1 MTTDWTT
8 QAADLIDQAVAT
20 VRDKTVVPS
29 RYYARLIVLGM
40 LAAFFGLAALAVLVL
55 GIFRLLVIA
64 ANEIFGPGHAYVA
77 HLFVGA
83 VFVVAG
89 IFMWTRRAT
98 DR

>member
-1 MTTDWTT
+1 MSDWTT

-29 RYYARLIVLGM
+29 RRYARLIVYGM
-40 LAAFFGLAALAVLVL
+40 LAAFFGLSALAVLWL
-55 GIFRLLVIA
+55 ALFRGLVII

-77 HLFVGA
+77 HLFMGA
-83 VFVVAG
+83 VFVAAG
-89 IFMWTRRAT
+89 MFMWTRRAT